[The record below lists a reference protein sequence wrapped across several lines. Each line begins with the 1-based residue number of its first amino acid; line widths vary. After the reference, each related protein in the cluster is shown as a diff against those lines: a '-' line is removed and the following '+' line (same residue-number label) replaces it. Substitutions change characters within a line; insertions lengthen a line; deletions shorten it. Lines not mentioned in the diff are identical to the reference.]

1 MAVAALKVV
10 ITRPVTFVTGNAKK
24 LEEVRAIIGQSIPL
38 RSMKI
43 YLPELQGEPDEISKQ
58 KARLAA
64 EKVKGPVL
72 VEHTCL
78 CYNALKGLPGPY
90 VKWHLDKT
98 GLEGLNN
105 LLHAYED
112 KSAYALST
120 FSFALDADSE
130 PVTFNGKTMGKIV
143 SPRGPKDF
151 GWDPIFQPDGYE
163 QTFAEMPK
171 EEKNKI
177 SHRYRALSSV
187 KAYFAESEFVFKTDD
202 SKENEQNAS
211 DKSKKDSFVENEK
224 GDSTPN
230 NASYKSMCSFDSRI
244 TIPDSS
250 QFLAI
255 LPSFSS

>member
-1 MAVAALKVV
+1 M
-10 ITRPVTFVTGNAKK
+10 
-24 LEEVRAIIGQSIPL
+24 S
-38 RSMKI
+38 
-43 YLPELQGEPDEISKQ
+43 
-58 KARLAA
+58 
-64 EKVKGPVL
+64 
-72 VEHTCL
+72 
-78 CYNALKGLPGPY
+78 
-90 VKWHLDKT
+90 KWHLDKT

-230 NASYKSMCSFDSRI
+230 NASYKSMCSFVMEVQSFGRVPNRVRLQI
-244 TIPDSS
+244 SLQRLS
-250 QFLAI
+250 I
-255 LPSFSS
+255 LLLSILLYKMLQRKLFG